1 MEKGAFIQYIII
13 TIFQT
18 IIFMKLVKLNK
29 IIEEELNSYVEWK
42 VKHNEDNIIE
52 SYIRRNNEYRV

>member
-1 MEKGAFIQYIII
+1 MEKITFIIWLLI

-18 IIFMKLVKLNK
+18 IIFIKLALLNK

-42 VKHNEDNIIE
+42 TKHNEENITE
-52 SYIRRNNEYRV
+52 NYIKNMQRKY